1 MIDCIIPAAGLSKRM
16 PQWKPLLPLFNKTI
30 IEWSVSNA
38 IEGGC
43 RVILVIGNNGE
54 RLQKLFP
61 ESTSLTLTKNLN
73 YQDGMLSSIKT
84 GLLNVKSDHFFIS
97 LADMPFI
104 LPDIYQQIGTYQ
116 SNDVVFP
123 KYQNKTG
130 HPVLIPAKFI
140 GKILQYQDSNSLKPL
155 LLKLPHQLVEVQTNG
170 IQFDIDTPDEYQKAL
185 TKAESILKNM
195 NLLKNMLR

>member
-38 IEGGC
+38 IKGGC
-43 RVILVIGNNGE
+43 RVILVIGNNGKQ
-54 RLQKLFP
+54 LQQLFP
-61 ESTSLTLTKNLN
+61 ENSSLTTIENPD
-73 YQDGMLSSIKT
+73 YQDGLLSSIKT
-84 GLLNVKSDHFFIS
+84 GLLKVKSSHFFIS

-104 LPDIYQQIGTYQ
+104 LPNVYQQIGTYQ
-116 SNDVVFP
+116 SNSVVFP
-123 KYQNKTG
+123 RYQNKTG
-130 HPVLIPAKFI
+130 HPVLIPADFI

-155 LLKLPHQLVEVQTNG
+155 LLDLPHQLVEVQTNG

-185 TKAESILKNM
+185 AKAESILK
-195 NLLKNMLR
+195 KGF